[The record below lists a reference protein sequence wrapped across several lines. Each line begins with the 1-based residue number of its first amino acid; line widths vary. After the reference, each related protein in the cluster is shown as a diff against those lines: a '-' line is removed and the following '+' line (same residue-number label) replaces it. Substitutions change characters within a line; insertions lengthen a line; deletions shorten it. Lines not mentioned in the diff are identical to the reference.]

1 MLREY
6 HSWPSPALDH
16 KMELLVF
23 GHAGAPVIVF
33 PTSMGRFYQY
43 EDSGMID
50 ALQDHLENGW
60 IQLYCIDSV
69 DNESWYNYDAPP
81 WHRIQRHMAYDRY
94 VTDEVVPF
102 IRSRNDNNFL
112 ITTGCSF
119 GGYHAVNYG
128 LRHPEIIRKIIGM
141 SGRYNMHNYLGDFNN
156 DDVYYN
162 VPFDYIGGLGEGDYA
177 NRLRGQEINLVVGE
191 WDLPVCMNESRQL
204 SELLYLKNIPNNL
217 DIWGQQEHD
226 WPYWRQQIRKYL

>member
-1 MLREY
+1 
-6 HSWPSPALDH
+6 
-16 KMELLVF
+16 MELLVF

-50 ALQDHLENGW
+50 ALQDRLENGW
-60 IQLYCIDSV
+60 IQLYCIDSA
-69 DNESWYNYDAPP
+69 DSESWYNYDAPP
-81 WHRIQRHMAYDRY
+81 WHRIQRHMVYDRY

-102 IRSRNDNNFL
+102 IRSRNSNDFL

-128 LRHPEIIRKIIGM
+128 LRHPEVIRKIIGM
-141 SGRYNMHNYLGDFNN
+141 SGRYNMHNYLGDFSN

-162 VPFDYIGGLGEGDYA
+162 VPMDFIGGLGEGDYA
-177 NRLRGQEINLVVGE
+177 NHLRGQEINLVVGE
-191 WDLPVCMNESRQL
+191 WDLPVCMNESIQL